1 MEQPLPE
8 IIDRLTIV
16 RLKVERIKTEDK
28 RDEYEHYLKELE
40 EWKKRGVEIKQEW
53 IDRLYEA
60 NAKIWDLEHD
70 IRRGKEGELGM
81 EEDGRRAIQIREI
94 NKMRISI
101 KNEIVEATGSGFKDI
116 KMNHAS
122 AD

>member
-1 MEQPLPE
+1 MEQPLAE
-8 IIDRLTIV
+8 VIDRLTIV
-16 RLKVERIKTEDK
+16 KLKVERIKTEDK
-28 RDEYEHYLKELE
+28 TKEYQHYLKGLE
-40 EWKKRGVEIKQEW
+40 NFKKKGIEIKQEW
-53 IDRLYEA
+53 IDKLYEA

-70 IRRGKEGELGM
+70 IRKGKDGELGLD
-81 EEDGRRAIQIREI
+81 EIGRRALQIRDI
-94 NKMRISI
+94 NKVRISI